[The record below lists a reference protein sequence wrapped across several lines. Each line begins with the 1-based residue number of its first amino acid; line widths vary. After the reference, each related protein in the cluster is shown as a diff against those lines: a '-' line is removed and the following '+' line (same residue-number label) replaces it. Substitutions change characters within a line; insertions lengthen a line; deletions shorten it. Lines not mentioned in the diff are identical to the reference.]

1 MKRPTVTV
9 GGAAAAVTAVAMVAT
24 PLARQGGVVRRVLTS
39 AVVSGLFTSTTSR
52 AVSRWGAGRGLATA
66 AATAVGTAA
75 VERLGT
81 RTGFPFGRYHYTSR
95 LQPQVKGVPAVVPLA
110 WFAMALPARE
120 TAHAALG
127 TRSTRRGRVLL
138 GSAALTAWDLFLD
151 PQMVGE
157 GFWQWRRAGRYRG
170 IPLTN
175 YLGWFATGVV
185 VLAAL
190 ERALPVDD
198 DADTGLVTTYGAMTA
213 MESVGFAAF
222 FRDRVVAAVGTA
234 AMGPVALLAMWRA
247 WRSRRGHRG

>member
-1 MKRPTVTV
+1 MRRPPATV
-9 GGAAAAVTAVAMVAT
+9 GGVAAVVTAAAMVAT
-24 PLARQGGVVRRVLTS
+24 PLAPQRGAVRRVLTS

-52 AVSRWGAGRGLATA
+52 AVRRWGTGRGLTTA
-66 AATAVGTAA
+66 IATAVGTAA

-81 RTGFPFGRYHYTSR
+81 RTGFPFGRYHYTAR
-95 LQPQVKGVPAVVPLA
+95 LQPQVRGVPAVVPLA

-120 TAHAALG
+120 AAHAALG
-127 TRSTRRGRVLL
+127 RRSTRRNRVLL

-157 GFWQWRRAGRYRG
+157 GFWQWRRRGRYRG

-175 YLGWFATGVV
+175 YVGWFATGLVV
-185 VLAAL
+185 MSVL

-198 DADTGLVTTYGAMTA
+198 GADPGLVTTYGAMSA

-222 FRDRVVAAVGTA
+222 FRDRVVASVGTA
-234 AMGPVALLAMWRA
+234 AMAPVALVAGWRTWLQWRA
-247 WRSRRGHRG
+247 QRG